1 MDKIKQ
7 LLQKYRGVIAYL
19 IFGVLTTVINVI
31 AYQLCYNVAG
41 IPNVVSTIIAW
52 VLAVLFAFITNKL
65 FVFNSKSFARDVVLR
80 EMVNFF
86 GCRLLTGLLDVL
98 IMYVAV
104 DVLGW
109 HALLWKILSN
119 GLVIVLNYI
128 ASKLFIFKNS
138 DWNNTENTKEE

>member
-7 LLQKYRGVIAYL
+7 LLAKYRGVIAYL
-19 IFGVLTTVINVI
+19 FFGVCTTIVNVVT
-31 AYQLCYNVAG
+31 YQLCYNRLH
-41 IPNVVSTIIAW
+41 IPNVPSAILAW
-52 VLAVLFAFITNKL
+52 VIAVLVAFITNKL
-65 FVFNSKSFARDVVLR
+65 YVFNSKSFAKEVVVP
-80 EMVNFF
+80 EIINFF
-86 GCRLLTGLLDVL
+86 GCRVLTGLLDVA
-98 IMYVAV
+98 IMFVAV

-138 DWNNTENTKEE
+138 DWNNEEKK